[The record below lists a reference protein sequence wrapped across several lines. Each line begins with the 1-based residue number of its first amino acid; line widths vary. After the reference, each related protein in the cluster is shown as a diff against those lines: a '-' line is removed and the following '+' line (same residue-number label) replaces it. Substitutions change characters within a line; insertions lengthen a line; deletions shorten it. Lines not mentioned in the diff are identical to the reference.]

1 MTNMFAV
8 ASTCVKCLGTELM
21 LQQAEKGAAFCG
33 GLPFYRAA
41 YPGRWQHSGLPCT
54 PVVNRNIITAH
65 TQAEHPCAISVQM
78 LKRKS
83 QHLWLLQSGVTER
96 PLQLAKQSAATA
108 AN

>member
-8 ASTCVKCLGTELM
+8 ASTCIKCLETELT

-33 GLPFYRAA
+33 RGLHFAA

-54 PVVNRNIITAH
+54 PVVNRIITAH
-65 TQAEHPCAISVQM
+65 NQAEHPCAISVQM

-83 QHLWLLQSGVTER
+83 QHLWLLRSGVTER

-108 AN
+108 AD